1 VELFRK
7 PGRRRAALVG
17 AAALAAIAVPIASAV
32 VFTDFGLG
40 TQSELRSEAND
51 LYGSIGTPLAAT
63 AASDPAAGGAA
74 SVKLAG
80 GLSVGDVLRGDIATS
95 DLTDQLGQHADM
107 IAFWPTD
114 TNPQWGIVCI
124 EGRPGNAAT
133 DPFQGVQRIK
143 LHAPNKGK
151 VETILTGTDACDGIR
166 RTPWNTIFATEETS
180 NGWGIEIYDPL
191 NTTNV
196 VFDRQTGLSSGG
208 THPGNVVSRL
218 ATGLFAWEGLY
229 IRDNG
234 VMYAGD
240 ELAPSRDADGGAL
253 FKFVPANP
261 APEPMTAAAAA
272 YLSQVGN
279 KSDSPFAAGTLYAL
293 QVGGRG
299 VNPASVA
306 GEPVPPATATQ
317 GQIGQGNQYGEGRW
331 TGPIAPGV
339 PGTSATARTGAATA
353 KATGYYRPEDLE
365 GDSIA
370 ATDGTYRFC
379 WTNTGVSSRK
389 NWGEV
394 LCGVDRPDAAAPT
407 GMTPE
412 VQVFSTGN
420 SKMNQPDNIEFQPKT
435 GVVYVIEDTPT
446 VGGASKPGDVWAC
459 LRDGADNDTLSDGCV
474 MVLSVVTS
482 SAEPTG
488 FKFEA
493 SGKRAYVN
501 IQHSSDNPATPEDEG
516 LYDEML
522 EIRGWEPHEARAV
535 R

>member
-1 VELFRK
+1 VL
-7 PGRRRAALVG
+7 PAGPAPTT
-17 AAALAAIAVPIASAV
+17 ITSAV
-32 VFTDFGLG
+32 VAIGAD
-40 TQSELRSEAND
+40 RSA
-51 LYGSIGTPLAAT
+51 SAAT
-63 AASDPAAGGAA
+63 
-74 SVKLAG
+74 
-80 GLSVGDVLRGDIATS
+80 
-95 DLTDQLGQHADM
+95 
-107 IAFWPTD
+107 
-114 TNPQWGIVCI
+114 
-124 EGRPGNAAT
+124 RPGETRRDLQVAAL
-133 DPFQGVQRIK
+133 Q
-143 LHAPNKGK
+143 H
-151 VETILTGTDACDGIR
+151 R
-166 RTPWNTIFATEETS
+166 RA
-180 NGWGIEIYDPL
+180 G
-191 NTTNV
+191 
-196 VFDRQTGLSSGG
+196 
-208 THPGNVVSRL
+208 RL
-218 ATGLFAWEGLY
+218 EASA
-229 IRDNG
+229 R
-234 VMYAGD
+234 
-240 ELAPSRDADGGAL
+240 
-253 FKFVPANP
+253 P
-261 APEPMTAAAAA
+261 APQRNGRTSAWNSFASPAAAAA